1 MSEQTAWI
9 PRGWSGS
16 HKRYHTDENCPSKIK
31 SHNLQEVTVS
41 EAKARGIQ
49 HCGNCNRDFDLG
61 NYDSSYQQALKRAAQ
76 SD

>member
-16 HKRYHTDENCPSKIK
+16 LKKYHTDENCPSKAK
-31 SHNLQEVTVS
+31 CHNLKKTTVA
-41 EAKARGIQ
+41 EAKVRGIEL
-49 HCGNCNRDFDLG
+49 CGNCNRDFDLG
-61 NYDSSYQQALKRAAQ
+61 NYDASYQQALKRAAQ